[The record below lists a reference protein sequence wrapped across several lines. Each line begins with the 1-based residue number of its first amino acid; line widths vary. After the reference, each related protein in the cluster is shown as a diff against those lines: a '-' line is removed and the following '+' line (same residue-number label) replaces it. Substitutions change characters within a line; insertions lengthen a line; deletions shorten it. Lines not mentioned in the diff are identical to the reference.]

1 MLPRVLTN
9 DLSES
14 VRRRYI
20 VVRLDNFTAVPG
32 LIISA
37 DTVTGI
43 VNMQNERDGSSQEHN
58 FGPYG
63 ITIVTR
69 R

>member
-1 MLPRVLTN
+1 MLPKVITN

-20 VVRLDNFTAVPG
+20 VVRLDNFTAIPG

-37 DTVTGI
+37 DITTGV
-43 VNMQNERDGSSQEHN
+43 VNMKDERDGSSQEHN

-69 R
+69 L